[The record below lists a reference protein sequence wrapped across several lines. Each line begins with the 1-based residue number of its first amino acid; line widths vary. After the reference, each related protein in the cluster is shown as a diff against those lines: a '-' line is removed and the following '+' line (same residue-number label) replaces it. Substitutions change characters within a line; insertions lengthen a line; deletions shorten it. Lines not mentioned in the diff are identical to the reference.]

1 MVHIAQLTSQK
12 RESPSDREK
21 EGKFKKVAGVFSP
34 PLALYTYPRVLSHK
48 VSNDAPKIE
57 NPSSGIFIASLD
69 CLKQINIATV

>member
-34 PLALYTYPRVLSHK
+34 PLALYTQPRVLSHK
-48 VSNDAPKIE
+48 VSKDDAPKIE
-57 NPSSGIFIASLD
+57 NPFVRNFYCFFGLS
-69 CLKQINIATV
+69 